1 MAKRRARNEDGT
13 FVADDPNTPENEAWE
28 EVPENEVTPRV
39 FGWVA
44 GRNANRQIHP
54 DTNPEVPA

>member
-13 FVADDPNTPENEAWE
+13 FIADDPTTPQDEAWE
-28 EVPENEVTPRV
+28 EVPDAAPRV

-44 GRNANRQIHP
+44 GRNVNRQIHP
-54 DTNPEVPA
+54 DTNPAQ